1 MADDQVIGKIMESL
15 SEESRKNA
23 AKAVLSAEHESVGI
37 EVPFIIQDELTRRY
51 IKELG
56 LKNPQKMAEFL
67 IEVGFS
73 AVNVTISSINDIKK
87 DLVNE
92 QLSKLKGIKR
102 NMKYGMAEDN
112 ASEQLKEYR
121 KELVD
126 LGVIFED
133 KVVGNIQAIN
143 RIDKMSSFERRI
155 KAAFIRDNVDTYTKI
170 AKVCLQAVM
179 EIARLQIFVANYTGN
194 QCLENVLKDTDE
206 FMEEKVFCN
215 DNISMMN
222 EWSTEEDRDFW
233 SDKLRDKYKQ
243 IRNQQ
248 GELLELF
255 KDMRNVAE
263 EQQVDLENIVFK

>member
-1 MADDQVIGKIMESL
+1 M
-15 SEESRKNA
+15 
-23 AKAVLSAEHESVGI
+23 GI

-56 LKNPQKMAEFL
+56 LKNPQKLAKFL